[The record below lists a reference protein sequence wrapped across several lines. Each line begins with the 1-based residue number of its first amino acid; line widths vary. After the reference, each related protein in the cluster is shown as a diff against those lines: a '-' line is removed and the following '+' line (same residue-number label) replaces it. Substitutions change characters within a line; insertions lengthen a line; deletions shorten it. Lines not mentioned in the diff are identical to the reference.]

1 MKLALRDYQE
11 YAVNSVYDYFSEND
25 GNPLIVMP
33 TGTGKSLVI
42 AGLIHSIW
50 MQYPGQRIVVAT
62 HVKELIEQNHR
73 KMIEYWPTAPAG
85 IYSAGLKRR
94 DIKPIT
100 FAGIASVAD
109 KAENFGHTDLVIID
123 EAHLL
128 SPKEGTR
135 YQVFLNSL
143 RRINPKLKVIGL
155 TATHYRLGQ
164 GLLTEEGGL
173 FTDICVD
180 MATREA
186 FTWFI
191 DEGYLSML
199 VPKRTSFEL
208 DVSQVRTQQGD
219 YNQRELQETV
229 DKESITR
236 AALYEA
242 SQTGADRQHWLIF
255 ASGIEHAEHIADM
268 LNRKMQIPATF
279 VHSKMED
286 KLRDKNIRDFKL
298 GKYRAMV
305 NNGILTTGFDYP
317 EIDMIVM
324 LRPTKSTSLWVQMLG
339 RGTRPVYYGDFD
351 LSTRE
356 GRLGAIAC
364 GPKQDCLVLDFAR
377 NTPRLGP
384 VNDPVLPR
392 ARGKSRG
399 GEAPVKVCEACGTY
413 NHASARF
420 CVSCQAEFARS
431 VQITD
436 QTSTEELVTRKESIV
451 FQHFDVQHVTYANYI
466 TKKQQIP
473 ALKVQYFCGMR
484 MFTEY
489 QCFQHMGLPRK
500 KAREW
505 WRNSSGAAPPET
517 VDEAMLRLK
526 ELKTPKRIQV
536 WMRSEHPEVVNY
548 EYS

>member
-1 MKLALRDYQE
+1 MKLTLRDYQE
-11 YAVNSVYDYFSEND
+11 FAVNSVYEYFEEHD

-42 AGLIHSIW
+42 AGLIQSIW
-50 MQYPGQRIVVAT
+50 MQYPGQKIIVAT

-85 IYSAGLKRR
+85 IFSAGLKRR

-109 KAENFGHTDLVIID
+109 KAEDFGHTDLVIID

-164 GLLTEEGGL
+164 GLLTEAGGL
-173 FTDICVD
+173 FTDTCVD

-219 YNQRELQETV
+219 YNQRDLQATV

-242 SQTGADRQHWLIF
+242 AQTGAERHHWLVF

-268 LNRKMQIPATF
+268 LNKEMNISATF
-279 VHSKMED
+279 VHSKMDD
-286 KLRDKNIRDFKL
+286 KTRDKNIKDFKL

-339 RGTRPVYYGDFD
+339 RGTRPVYFGDFD

-356 GRLGAIAC
+356 GRIGAIGC

-392 ARGKSRG
+392 ARGKSKG
-399 GEAPVKVCEACGTY
+399 GEAPVKVCEVCGTY
-413 NHASARF
+413 NHASVRF
-420 CVSCQAEFARS
+420 CVSCQSEFARS
-431 VQITD
+431 VQLTD
-436 QTSTEELVTRKESIV
+436 QTSMEELVTRKETII
-451 FQHFDVQHVTYANYI
+451 FQDFEVNHVTYANYE
-466 TKKQQIP
+466 TRAKQIP
-473 ALKVQYFCGMR
+473 ALKTQYFCGMR
-484 MFTEY
+484 MFTAY
-489 QCFQHMGLPRK
+489 HCFQHMGLARK

-505 WRNSSGAAPPET
+505 WRNRAGTAPPDT

-526 ELKTPKRIQV
+526 ELRAPKSVQV
-536 WMRSEHPEVVNY
+536 WIKKDHPEVMNY
-548 EYS
+548 EYP

>member
-1 MKLALRDYQE
+1 MTLKLRDYQE
-11 YAVNSVYDYFSEND
+11 YAVHSVFDYFEHNK

-73 KMIEYWPTAPAG
+73 KLIEYWPTAPAG

-100 FAGIASVAD
+100 FVGIASVSD
-109 KAENFGHTDLVIID
+109 RAEHFGHTDIVIID

-135 YQVFLNSL
+135 YQVFINNLL
-143 RRINPKLKVIGL
+143 AINPYLKVIGL

-173 FTDICVD
+173 FTDIAVD
-180 MATREA
+180 MATRDS

-199 VPKRTSFEL
+199 IPKRTSFEL
-208 DVSQVRTQQGD
+208 DVSKVGMQQGD
-219 YNQRELQETV
+219 YNQKQLQETV
-229 DKESITR
+229 DRESVTR
-236 AALYEA
+236 AALHESA
-242 SQTGADRQHWLIF
+242 VTGADRDHWLVF
-255 ASGIEHAEHIADM
+255 SSGIEHAEHITDM
-268 LNRKMQIPATF
+268 LNTEMNINATC

-286 KLRDKNIRDFKL
+286 KQRDKNIHDFKN
-298 GKYRAMV
+298 GTYRVMV

-317 EIDMIVM
+317 EIDLIAM
-324 LRPTKSTSLWVQMLG
+324 LRPTQSTSLWVQMLG
-339 RGTRPVYYGDFD
+339 RGTRPVYGGNYD
-351 LSTRE
+351 LSTRA
-356 GRLGAIAC
+356 GRIAAILS
-364 GPKQDCLVLDFAR
+364 GPKRDCLVLDFAR

-392 ARGKSRG
+392 KKGKSRG
-399 GEAPVKVCEACGTY
+399 GEAPVKLCPACGTY

-420 CVSCQAEFARS
+420 CISCKEEFTR
-431 VQITD
+431 QLKITD
-436 QTSTEELVTRKESIV
+436 QTSMGELVTRQAV
-451 FQHFDVQHVTYANYI
+451 VQFQEFDVHHVTYVNY
-466 TKKQQIP
+466 TTRSGIP
-473 ALKVQYFCGMR
+473 ALKTQYYCGLR
-484 MFTEY
+484 VFTAY
-489 QCFQHMGLPRK
+489 HCLQHMGLARK
-500 KAREW
+500 RAREW
-505 WRNSSGAAPPET
+505 WRNCSGQEPPDS
-517 VDEAMLRLK
+517 VDLAIMRLK
-526 ELKTPKRIQV
+526 ELRTPKRITVLLQA
-536 WMRSEHPEVVNY
+536 EHPEIVKY
-548 EYS
+548 EY